1 MKNVLRL
8 LLFAAVV
15 ATFARPAFA
24 QTAAA
29 PAGQDPKAVCI
40 DLYNKWRENRN
51 GDAAQQ
57 KISYDSGKEYLAK
70 CGSDEYVSYV
80 QKWVAKYD
88 NALRDIDFNKAI
100 GSANHVESFRL
111 GRQIL
116 TDDPD
121 NVRVL
126 VNLAYAG
133 LLNATSGAKA
143 NTSLDADAMTYAQRA
158 IQLIQSG
165 KTTDNW
171 APFTNKDDALGWLNY
186 ALGVH
191 NFKQATGA
199 SANYFIKAAQANST
213 TKQDPSTYYYLAT
226 AYQKAE
232 YKPLADDYQ
241 ATCAGKDLT
250 DECKTKLNTMNLVV
264 DRIIDA
270 YARAISLAG
279 TKPQFQSQKADWTK
293 QLTGFYKFRNND
305 SDAGLNDLIS
315 GIQSKPLLLPGMQ
328 STTAPAPAPTP
339 TTLSSTPPSGNVVT
353 TTTTT
358 TTTGPAAPSVPKP
371 ATPTVTTRPAT
382 TTTTNSAKPK
392 TTSTAPP
399 ATKSKTARRP

>member
-8 LLFAAVV
+8 LTFAAVV
-15 ATFARPAFA
+15 ATYALPALA
-24 QTAAA
+24 QGTTTSTTAAAA
-29 PAGQDPKAVCI
+29 PAGQDPKTVCI

-51 GDAAQQ
+51 GDAATQ
-57 KISYDSGKEYLAK
+57 KTAYDAGKEYLAK

-88 NALRDIDFNKAI
+88 SALRDIDFNKAI
-100 GSANHVESFRL
+100 GSANHTESFKL

-116 TDDPD
+116 NDDPE

-133 LLNATSGAKA
+133 LLNATSGANA
-143 NTSLDADAMTYAQRA
+143 NTSLDADALAYAQRA
-158 IQLIQSG
+158 IQMLQAG

-171 APFTNKDDALGWLNY
+171 APFTGKDDALGWLNY

-191 NFKQATGA
+191 NFKRASGE
-199 SANYFIKAAQANST
+199 SANFFVKAAQANST

-250 DECKTKLNTMNLVV
+250 DECKAKLNTMNLVV

-279 TKPQFQSQKADWTK
+279 SKPQYQTQKTEWTK

-305 SDAGLNDLIS
+305 SEAGLNELIA

-328 STTAPAPAPTP
+328 PAPAPAP
-339 TTLSSTPPSGNVVT
+339 
-353 TTTTT
+353 
-358 TTTGPAAPSVPKP
+358 APS
-371 ATPTVTTRPAT
+371 TTPAT
-382 TTTTNSAKPK
+382 TTPTT
-392 TTSTAPP
+392 TTSNVPP
-399 ATKSKTARRP
+399 SGERRP